1 MRRGEALFISFNFII
16 CVKFT
21 KMKLRIFA
29 TLCFLTLGHLY
40 AQVIITNNIPTK
52 LPVGSDVEFEV
63 KFNKGSIANFTK
75 YHMDVPAGMDITEVD
90 SRTGN
95 FTFENNRAKIVW
107 VSVPG
112 EPEFTVKLKAHIN
125 TQAPVAATI
134 TQKFYFLDGG
144 NKKEVDG
151 PTIAMEFGNGTPVTK
166 NPNMNA
172 TPAPAPVNTTPVAAA
187 KTETKVAE
195 PTPVA
200 SIPVVEKG
208 LVYRVQIASSPTDP
222 GRAKYSALGS
232 NCEIAKEEGNYK
244 VLYGSFKT
252 KEEALKAKDD
262 LVIKGFNGFLVKY
275 QNGVRVK

>member
-1 MRRGEALFISFNFII
+1 
-16 CVKFT
+16 
-21 KMKLRIFA
+21 MKLRIFA

-40 AQVIITNNIPTK
+40 AQVIMTNNIPTK
-52 LPVGSDVEFEV
+52 LPVGSDVEVEV
-63 KFNKGSIANFTK
+63 KINKGSISNFTK
-75 YHMDVPAGMDITEVD
+75 YHMDVPTGVEVSEID

-112 EPEFTVKLKAHIN
+112 EPEFVVKFKVHIN
-125 TQAPVAATI
+125 SQAPAAATI

-144 NKKEVDG
+144 NKKEVDAT
-151 PTIAMEFGNGTPVTK
+151 PIAMEFGSGTPVTK

-172 TPAPAPVNTTPVAAA
+172 TTAPAPVNSTPVATAA

-208 LVYRVQIASSPTDP
+208 LVYRIQIASSPTDP

-232 NCEIAKEEGNYK
+232 NCEISKEDGNYK

-262 LVIKGFNGFLVKY
+262 LTIKGFNGFLVKY